1 MCVRTGGDG
10 RHANWG
16 QDVGIGPA
24 RTDEGEQIGMAEER
38 NVEGVIVGVGGGQW
52 ATTALI
58 QTDDGTQVEASFS
71 DMDQELVDPGRFREG
86 TRIRLD
92 VPARYTT
99 LQAEHSYS
107 ERPTFYEVPARRPF
121 AVPRQAEWIDGA
133 GQAHPLVRDVGHQA
147 QDIHPGW
154 DQVEGH
160 PIYADPQGPYG
171 HPVATGPTRDRED
184 NWTSI
189 PNETKRESER
199 TMTSVGKK
207 TVQGN
212 LTGGPRQVRT
222 KAGQDLVVFKMAEN
236 HRWFN
241 ESSRQWQDS
250 DPTFYDVA
258 VDRDR
263 LGANV
268 LSSLHKGDRVTV
280 SGNYQ
285 VGAYS
290 TSTGEPGLN
299 HRIWAEDVAASMQY
313 NPVTVLPR
321 DHNRKGASFTQSPGQ
336 SVDQGLQPEKMTPE
350 SFTSWAAQN
359 PVKVPGAQQGAGV
372 SR

>member
-1 MCVRTGGDG
+1 
-10 RHANWG
+10 
-16 QDVGIGPA
+16 
-24 RTDEGEQIGMAEER
+24 MAEER

-71 DMDQELVDPGRFREG
+71 DMEQELVEPGRFREG

-171 HPVATGPTRDRED
+171 HPVAAEPPANPEGHR
-184 NWTSI
+184 TSI

-212 LTGGPRQVRT
+212 LTGDPRHVRS
-222 KAGQDLVVFKMAEN
+222 KSGQELVVMTVAEN
-236 HRWFN
+236 GRRFN
-241 ESSRQWQDS
+241 EESRKWED
-250 DPTFYDVA
+250 TEAKFYGVA
-258 VDRDR
+258 MDRSR
-263 LGANV
+263 LGENV
-268 LSSLHKGDRVTV
+268 LASLHKGDRVTV
-280 SGNYQ
+280 TGDYR

-290 TSTGEPGLN
+290 TSTGQLGLS
-299 HRIWAEDVAASMQY
+299 HRIWADDVAASMQF
-313 NPVTVLPR
+313 NPVVVLPR
-321 DHNRKGASFTQSPGQ
+321 EHYRDGAGLVSSPEQSVDRP
-336 SVDQGLQPEKMTPE
+336 VDQGLRPEQLTPDA
-350 SFTSWAAQN
+350 FAAWAAQQ
-359 PVKVPGAQQGAGV
+359 PAMVPGAQQGAGV